1 MVINS
6 NSKLKNQSPSSLA
19 ILSSLVIAFVI
30 ALVFSLLIF
39 FFTTQFEWWF
49 PIVFFIISFL
59 VCFSI
64 FSYILREF
72 IYNKIRLIYKNIHE
86 LKSTKDFSSKNV
98 DISKDIFKE
107 VDNEVVRWAQD
118 KKNEIEELKKLEIY
132 RREYIG
138 NVSHELKTPIF
149 NIQGYILTLLEGG
162 LEDPN
167 INRDYLQRSSRSV
180 DRMIS
185 IIEDLETISQLEAN
199 ELQLYMDNF
208 DIAQL
213 AREIFRGLEM
223 RAQKRNITIRF
234 NDNYDKPIK
243 VYADKDRIRQVF
255 TNLIVNAI
263 KYGKENGT
271 IEVRFFDMD
280 QNILVEVSDDG
291 VGIAKQNLPRL
302 FERFYRVDKSRSRE
316 QGGTGLGLAIV
327 KHIIEAHQ
335 QTINVR
341 STEGVGSTFSF
352 TLKKA

>member
-1 MVINS
+1 M
-6 NSKLKNQSPSSLA
+6 KNQSPSNIAL
-19 ILSSLVIAFVI
+19 LSSLVVGFVI
-30 ALVFSLLIF
+30 SLIFSALVY
-39 FFTTQFEWWF
+39 FFTNQMQWWL
-49 PIVFFIISFL
+49 PLVFFALSFL
-59 VCFSI
+59 ICFGI

-72 IYNKIRLIYKNIHE
+72 IYDKIRLIYKNIHE
-86 LKSTKDFSSKNV
+86 LKSTKDFTSKNV

-107 VDNEVVRWAQD
+107 VDKEVVRWAED

-199 ELQLYMDNF
+199 ELQLYMDKF
-208 DIAQL
+208 DIVQL
-213 AREIFRGLEM
+213 AKDVFRGLEM
-223 RAQKRNITIRF
+223 RAETRNIKLVF
-234 NDNYDKPIK
+234 NQNYDKPIK

-255 TNLIVNAI
+255 TNLIVNSI
-263 KYGKENGT
+263 KYGKEDGLT
-271 IEVRFFDMD
+271 EVRFYDMD
-280 QNILVEVSDDG
+280 QNILVEVSDNG
-291 VGIAKQNLPRL
+291 PGISKQHLPRL
-302 FERFYRVDKSRSRE
+302 FERFYRVDKGRSRD